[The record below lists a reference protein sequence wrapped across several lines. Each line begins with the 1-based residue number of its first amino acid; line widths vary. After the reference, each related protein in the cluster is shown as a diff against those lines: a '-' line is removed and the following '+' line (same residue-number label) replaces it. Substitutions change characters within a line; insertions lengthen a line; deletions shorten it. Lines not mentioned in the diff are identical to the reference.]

1 MPELPEVETVTRS
14 ILPLV
19 GRRIVNAEFRNL
31 RILRGGDPDHMA
43 AALAGRKIAGV
54 KRYGKFIVASIAPE
68 AHSDKKTPEAHSNK
82 KTPEAH
88 SNKKT
93 PEAHSNKKTTAAHGG
108 SRGGFLLIHL
118 GMTGRLLLGGP
129 AGKHTHAIFTLD
141 RGSLL
146 YDDSRQF
153 GAIEYSEEFPRRVA
167 RLGPEPL
174 EIAAADFIAAMKK
187 RKTSVKALLLNQAFV
202 RGIGNI
208 YADEALFRAGIHPQT
223 AASRLRPERA
233 RKLHAAI
240 AEVLTQAIEAGGSS
254 ISDYVDAEGRK
265 GFFQFQHR
273 VYQRTGE
280 ACVTCGAKIRRILV
294 AQRSSHYCPRCQK
307 R

>member
-14 ILPLV
+14 IAPLV
-19 GRRIVNAEFRNL
+19 GRRIVSAEFRCL
-31 RILRGGDPDHMA
+31 RILRGGDPDRMS

-54 KRYGKFIVASIAPE
+54 KRYGKFIVVSLGA
-68 AHSDKKTPEAHSNK
+68 
-82 KTPEAH
+82 
-88 SNKKT
+88 
-93 PEAHSNKKTTAAHGG
+93 GG
-108 SRGGFLLIHL
+108 YLTIHL

-129 AGKHTHAIFTLD
+129 SGKHTHAILTLD
-141 RGSLL
+141 KGVLL

-153 GAIEYSEEFPRRVA
+153 GCIEYSKDFPERVA

-174 EIAAADFIAAMKK
+174 EIGVEEFIAGLKR

-208 YADEALFRAGIHPQT
+208 YADEALHRAGIHPQAV
-223 AASRLRPERA
+223 AARLRADRA

-240 AEVLTQAIEAGGSS
+240 GEVLSQAIEAGGSS

-280 ACVTCGAKIRRILV
+280 PCLACGAAVKRILV
-294 AQRSSHYCPRCQK
+294 AQRSSHFCPRCQK